1 MGWSLACAVFLHLGR
16 GSAVSRQYRE
26 ALLRAEAVRLSFSMD
41 PFRCIRLK
49 QLAQFVLMVQAH
61 VDGVVRSCPQ
71 SARLYEDHESMGVPV
86 WMFPCFLRLLFTK
99 RSWPLQKRFVCACT
113 STETMT
119 G

>member
-49 QLAQFVLMVQAH
+49 QLAQFVLIVQAH
-61 VDGVVRSCPQ
+61 VHGVVHSCPQ
-71 SARLYEDHESMGVPV
+71 STRLYEDHESIGRARVDVFLFLTAAIHEALLVP
-86 WMFPCFLRLLFTK
+86 
-99 RSWPLQKRFVCACT
+99 QKRFVSACT
-113 STETMT
+113 STKTMT